1 VVPLRETM
9 LKLPDGEREQ
19 SRGVQ
24 PERGL
29 GPDLLGPLAKRA
41 SRGERVAIRHLLEAI
56 TPQLFNVV
64 RSVVGNV
71 GVDAEDVTQEVLV
84 AVVHAMPAF
93 RAECTVL
100 HYATRIAVRTALA
113 ARRRALS
120 GDLRLEQMQRDTAVT
135 DPPPP
140 SPGDEV
146 LSARRRD
153 LVRSLLDELPD
164 AQANAFAMRILLG
177 YSMQE
182 VATTSGAPLNTVR
195 SRIRLAKEA
204 LRRRIEQDP
213 TIAEMLGARRP

>member
-1 VVPLRETM
+1 M
-9 LKLPDGEREQ
+9 LKLPDGEREKL
-19 SRGVQ
+19 REDR

-41 SRGERVAIRHLLEAI
+41 SRGERVAMRHLLEAI
-56 TPQLFNVV
+56 APQILNAI
-64 RSVVGNV
+64 RAVVGKV
-71 GVDAEDVTQEVLV
+71 GPDPEDVAQEALV

-113 ARRRALS
+113 ARRRALA
-120 GDLRLEQMQRDTAVT
+120 GDLRLEEMQRHVAVT
-135 DPPPP
+135 ETPPP
-140 SPGDEV
+140 SPGEEAF
-146 LSARRRD
+146 SARRKD

-177 YSMQE
+177 HSMQE
-182 VATTSGAPLNTVR
+182 VANTTGAPLNTVR

>member
-1 VVPLRETM
+1 M
-9 LKLPDGEREQ
+9 LKLPDGEREK
-19 SRGVQ
+19 SCGDR

-29 GPDLLGPLAKRA
+29 GQDLLGPLATRA
-41 SRGERVAIRHLLEAI
+41 SRGERVAMRHLLEAI
-56 TPQLFNVV
+56 APQILNAV

-71 GVDAEDVTQEVLV
+71 GVDAEDVTQESLV
-84 AVVHAMPAF
+84 ALVHAMPAF

-113 ARRRALS
+113 ARRRAVA
-120 GDLRLEQMQRDTAVT
+120 GDVRLEQIQRDTAAT

-140 SPGDEV
+140 SPAQEA
-146 LSARRRD
+146 LSSRRRE
-153 LVRSLLDELPD
+153 LVRSLLDDLPE

-182 VATTSGAPLNTVR
+182 VASSTGAPLNTVR

-204 LRRRIEQDP
+204 LRRRIEQEP
-213 TIAEMLGARRP
+213 AIMEMLGARTP